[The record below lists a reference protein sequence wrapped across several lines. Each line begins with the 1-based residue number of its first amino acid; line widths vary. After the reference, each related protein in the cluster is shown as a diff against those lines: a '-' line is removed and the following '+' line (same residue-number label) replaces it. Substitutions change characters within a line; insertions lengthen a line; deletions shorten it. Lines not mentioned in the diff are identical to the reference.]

1 MGQATLLRTL
11 TVKSTMGFGIHKE
24 LKVGE
29 VINLNKKQ
37 YLRWCYYNL
46 SNITFTEDI
55 LIQLGITEEYRIEK
69 PGKNVEH
76 GVLLDE
82 LIFSMYSDKTQDAIK
97 KSREKRGSAKR
108 KKDKLFDKIRF
119 SKGNL
124 QRLNHGHK

>member
-11 TVKSTMGFGIHKE
+11 TVKSTMGFGIYKE

-82 LIFSMYSDKTQDAIK
+82 LIFSMYSDKAQEAIGK
-97 KSREKRGSAKR
+97 ATEKRRSAKR
-108 KKDKLFDKIRF
+108 KKNKLFDKIRF

>member
-11 TVKSTMGFGIHKE
+11 TVKSTMGFGIYKE

-82 LIFSMYSDKTQDAIK
+82 LIFSMYSDKAQDAIK

>member
-1 MGQATLLRTL
+1 M
-11 TVKSTMGFGIHKE
+11 
-24 LKVGE
+24 
-29 VINLNKKQ
+29 
-37 YLRWCYYNL
+37 RWCYYNL

-97 KSREKRGSAKR
+97 KQEKKGSAK
-108 KKDKLFDKIRF
+108 KKNKLFDKIRF

>member
-82 LIFSMYSDKTQDAIK
+82 LIFSMYSDKAQEAIGK
-97 KSREKRGSAKR
+97 ATEKRRSAKR
-108 KKDKLFDKIRF
+108 KKNKLFDKIRF